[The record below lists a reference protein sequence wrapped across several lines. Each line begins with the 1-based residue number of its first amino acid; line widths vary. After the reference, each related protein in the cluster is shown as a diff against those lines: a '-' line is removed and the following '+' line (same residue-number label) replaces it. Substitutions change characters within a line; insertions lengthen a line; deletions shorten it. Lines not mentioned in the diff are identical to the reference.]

1 MVNEET
7 EQPISLDERKADCK
21 PLVLVVDDD
30 RTHQKLLELIADRL
44 GITAHM
50 ASSCG
55 EAIEALSMFS
65 FDVILMDYRMP
76 EVDGCICTE
85 RIRAMKEIRH
95 NIPIIAVTAHVMP
108 GSREKCLNAG
118 MDDFLGKPFTLEEL
132 RDKLCYWL
140 QKKTE

>member
-1 MVNEET
+1 MEV
-7 EQPISLDERKADCK
+7 EQPISLEDRKVEGK

-30 RTHQKLLELIADRL
+30 KTHHKLLSLVADRL
-44 GITAHM
+44 GITAHI
-50 ASSCG
+50 ASSCA

-76 EVDGCICTE
+76 EVDGCTCTQ
-85 RIRAMKEIRH
+85 RIRAMSEIRS
-95 NIPIIAVTAHVMP
+95 NIPIIAVTANVMT
-108 GSREKCLNAG
+108 GAREKCLEAG

-132 RDKLCYWL
+132 HQKLLFWL